1 MVRYFQVNGVQ
12 SLLHDDWVSL
22 DASDSLQLDEYRPL
36 RMYLKYSLFQFI
48 TAMMNSSTVGFPKWI
63 YRHNASSLCF
73 GLFKSCKKK
82 KINNGRLQVSM
93 WYNVYHEIFA
103 RWIESIKYF
112 KLKLTITGSQKTQ
125 YMLKGHMTFSAYI

>member
-1 MVRYFQVNGVQ
+1 MVRYFHVNGVQ

-82 KINNGRLQVSM
+82 KIIIMEDFRSQCDTM
-93 WYNVYHEIFA
+93 CIM
-103 RWIESIKYF
+103 KY
-112 KLKLTITGSQKTQ
+112 LLVE
-125 YMLKGHMTFSAYI
+125 